1 MKKEFNV
8 KDIKEGLK
16 DIQQIQQSHERNITN
31 IAFDSRK
38 VVKDSLFV
46 AVKGTVSD
54 GHEFIEI
61 AIERGA
67 NTIVCEVLPTTIK
80 ADICYI
86 QVVDTNIALGDVA
99 TLYYEN
105 PTSKLQLIGITGT
118 NGKTTTVSLLF
129 ELFRKLGY
137 RVGLISTI
145 HYKIN
150 DLVLPST
157 HTTPDPIQLNSLIHD
172 MVLAGCDYV
181 FMEVS
186 SHAIDQQ
193 RIRGLDFKVAIFSN
207 ITHDHL
213 DYHLTFDKY
222 IKAKKQFFDGLSKNA
237 YALVNVDD
245 PNGRV
250 MVQNTKATIKTFGLK
265 KNADF
270 KVKILENTL
279 DGLHLSINHKEVH
292 VKLIGQFNAYNITT
306 VFATAMI
313 LDQDENDVLVA
324 ISDLETAEGRFDFI
338 KYNQIVGIVDYAH
351 TPDALQK
358 VLETIKQVKSNGK
371 VITVV
376 GCGGDRD
383 KTKRPIMAKIACDL
397 SDKIILTSDNPRTE
411 DANTILREMETG
423 ITILKKKDTLSITDR
438 AQAINAAVQLSTH
451 GDIILIAGKGHEKYQ
466 DINGVKH
473 PFDDKQILKE
483 VLAMK

>member
-1 MKKEFNV
+1 MKFTV
-8 KDIKEGLK
+8 STIIKFLK
-16 DIQQIQQSHERNITN
+16 NIQQVVQSHERTILN

-38 VVKDSLFV
+38 VEKESLFV

-54 GHEFIEI
+54 GHEFIDI
-61 AIERGA
+61 AIESGA
-67 NTIVCEVLPTTIK
+67 KTIVCEVLPKQIQN
-80 ADICYI
+80 DICYI
-86 QVVDTNIALGDVA
+86 VVDDASIALGDLA
-99 TLYYEN
+99 TAFYN
-105 PTSKLQLIGITGT
+105 DPTSKLELIGITGT
-118 NGKTTTVSLLF
+118 NGKTTTVTLLF

-137 RVGLISTI
+137 KVGLISTI

-150 DLVLPST
+150 ETVLPST
-157 HTTPDPIQLNSLIHD
+157 HTTPDPLQLNDLLQK
-172 MVLAGCDYV
+172 MVLEGCSYV

-193 RIRGLDFKVAIFSN
+193 RIRGLKFKVAIFSN

-222 IKAKKQFFDGLSKNA
+222 IKAKKQFFDHLEKDA
-237 YALVNVDD
+237 FALVNIDD
-245 PNGRV
+245 PNGKV
-250 MVQNTKATIKTFGLK
+250 MVQNTKATIKTLGLK
-265 KNADF
+265 RNGDF

-279 DGLHLSINHKEVH
+279 AGLHLSINHKEVY

-306 VFATAMI
+306 AYATAII
-313 LDQDENDVLVA
+313 LGQNENEVLVA
-324 ISDLETAEGRFDFI
+324 ISDLENAEGRFDYI
-338 KYNQIVGIVDYAH
+338 RASNIVGIVDYAH

-358 VLETIKQVKSNGK
+358 VLETIQQVKSNGK

-383 KTKRPIMAKIACDL
+383 KTKRPIMAKIACDF

-411 DANTILREMETG
+411 DAEMIIKEMEIG
-423 ITILKKKDTLSITDR
+423 ITIIKKKDTLSITDR

-466 DINGVKH
+466 DINGIKH
-473 PFDDKQILKE
+473 PFDDKQKLKE
-483 VLAMK
+483 LLAIK